1 MSVFFLLHKVTV
13 PYLIK
18 DPHYIQMY
26 CNMLRLLASDKG
38 PLNGFIWE

>member
-18 DPHYIQMY
+18 DPHYTNVLQYAEAIG
-26 CNMLRLLASDKG
+26 LR
-38 PLNGFIWE
+38 